1 MMKKIFKSL
10 ALVLGVC
17 IALAATGCGQDLQ
30 NGQNGGQNSANE
42 VYLTAI
48 TGPDAV
54 GSVAADYFL
63 LAEPA
68 VSAQSAK
75 GYFVAGDIQSLY
87 GGEKGYPQAV
97 LVAKAGLAEECSDW
111 LNDFTQKLD
120 GAAAWLQ
127 DASGEEIVSAVNA
140 HMADK
145 DTQSSLKAALLS
157 QKAIAGCG
165 VRFSY
170 ASKSQAEVES
180 FLTQMR
186 SVNENA
192 AAIPAKEFYWNEKDA
207 NGSSETVLPEREL
220 TVYMPDGAPALA
232 MAKFMAEDT
241 QADGV
246 SYQVVA
252 PAMIASKVT
261 NKDENANADLCVLP
275 ITAASKLLGNGERYK
290 MLGVVTH
297 GNLYLISKDGQHI
310 TAENI
315 QILKGK
321 TIGVLQIKEVPGL
334 TLKTVL
340 KKYGLAYKE
349 TASIN

>member
-1 MMKKIFKSL
+1 MKKFFKSL
-10 ALVLGVC
+10 AVGLGLC
-17 IALAATGCGQDLQ
+17 FALASAGCGQ
-30 NGQNGGQNSANE
+30 NAQNGGQESANA

-48 TGPDAV
+48 TGADAV

-68 VSAQSAK
+68 VSAQRQK
-75 GYFVAGDIQSLY
+75 GYAVAGDIQSLY

-97 LVAKAGLAEECSDW
+97 LVAKTELTEKYAEW
-111 LNDFTQKLD
+111 LNAFTGQLN

-127 DASGEEIVSAVNA
+127 SASGEQIAAAVNA

-145 DTQSSLKAALLS
+145 DTQSSLKAPLLS
-157 QKAIAGCG
+157 AQAISGCG

-170 ASKSQAEVES
+170 AEESRAEVES
-180 FLTQMR
+180 FLAQMR
-186 SVNENA
+186 AVNENA
-192 AAIPAKEFYWNEKDA
+192 AAIPAQEFFWQDK
-207 NGSSETVLPEREL
+207 GVGETVLPEREL
-220 TVYMPDGAPALA
+220 TVCMPDGAPALA
-232 MAKFMAEDT
+232 MAELMAKDT
-241 QADGV
+241 QDDKV
-246 SYQVVA
+246 RYQVVA
-252 PAMIASKVT
+252 PAAIASKVT
-261 NKDENANADLCVLP
+261 NKDESSNADLCVLP
-275 ITAASKLLGNGERYK
+275 ITAASKLLGNGTRYK

-297 GNLYLISKDGQHI
+297 GNLYLISKNGQKI

-315 QILKGK
+315 SVLKGK